1 MITLAYLT
9 TIALAGILTAFV
21 AGNNLSAAVGTII
34 GSRITSRA
42 MGIAIGIL
50 GFTLGLMLEGS
61 ALHSASA
68 NLLPHSY
75 ILVSYAFLVSFALF
89 ILAYFLRSP
98 LSLTLV
104 LVGVAIGLSIH
115 HGYAVNGNF
124 VILMVSTWIL
134 APLGSVVFAFILN
147 RELQKR
153 QSRNFWSEISYLK
166 IILIVV
172 SFLTAFTLGANTL
185 GLIANM
191 AGFDIWV
198 IASMIT
204 GIVVGSLFLSKGII
218 KRVGEEMY
226 LMRYSNALT
235 SLLVSSVFVEI
246 ATLFSIPLSNTQ
258 TLTSSVLGTGMS
270 YRTKAIYMRPFMI
283 VLATWIIAPLAG
295 LFLGLVI

>member
-9 TIALAGILTAFV
+9 TIALASILTAFV

-34 GSRITSRA
+34 GSRITSKA
-42 MGIAIGIL
+42 MGIVIGIL

-98 LSLTLV
+98 LSLTMV

-134 APLGSVVFAFILN
+134 APLGSVIFAFVLN

-166 IILIVV
+166 VILIVV

-204 GIVVGSLFLSKGII
+204 GIVAGSLFLSKGII

>member
-42 MGIAIGIL
+42 IGIAIGIL

-61 ALHSASA
+61 ALHTASA

-75 ILVSYAFLVSFALF
+75 TLVSYAFLVSFALF

-98 LSLTLV
+98 LSLTMV

-115 HGYAVNGNF
+115 HGYTVNGNF
-124 VILMVSTWIL
+124 VILMVITWIL
-134 APLGSVVFAFILN
+134 APLGSVLFAFLLN

-166 IILIVV
+166 VILIAV

-204 GIVVGSLFLSKGII
+204 GIVTGSLFLSKGII

-226 LMRYSNALT
+226 LMRYSNAFT

-283 VLATWIIAPLAG
+283 VLATWIIAPIAG

>member
-42 MGIAIGIL
+42 IGIAIGIL

-61 ALHSASA
+61 ALHTASA

-75 ILVSYAFLVSFALF
+75 TLVSYAFLVSFALF

-98 LSLTLV
+98 LSLTMV

-115 HGYAVNGNF
+115 HGYTVNGNF
-124 VILMVSTWIL
+124 VILMVITWIL
-134 APLGSVVFAFILN
+134 APLGSVLFAFLLN

-166 IILIVV
+166 VILIAV

-204 GIVVGSLFLSKGII
+204 GIVTGSLFLSKGII

-283 VLATWIIAPLAG
+283 VLATWIIAPIAG

>member
-61 ALHSASA
+61 ALHSASE

-89 ILAYFLRSP
+89 ILAYLLRSP
-98 LSLTLV
+98 LSLTMV

-166 IILIVV
+166 VILIVV

-204 GIVVGSLFLSKGII
+204 GIVAGSLFLSKGII

-283 VLATWIIAPLAG
+283 MLATWIIAPLAG

>member
-34 GSRITSRA
+34 GSRITSKA
-42 MGIAIGIL
+42 MGIVIGIL

-75 ILVSYAFLVSFALF
+75 ILVTYAFLVSFALF

-98 LSLTLV
+98 LSLTMV

-134 APLGSVVFAFILN
+134 APLGSVIFAFVLN

-166 IILIVV
+166 VILIVV

-204 GIVVGSLFLSKGII
+204 GIVAGSLFLSKGII

>member
-42 MGIAIGIL
+42 IGIAIGIL

-61 ALHSASA
+61 ALHTASA

-75 ILVSYAFLVSFALF
+75 TLVSYAFLVSFALF

-98 LSLTLV
+98 LSLTMV

-115 HGYAVNGNF
+115 HGYTVNGNF
-124 VILMVSTWIL
+124 VILMVITWIL
-134 APLGSVVFAFILN
+134 APLGSVLFAFLLN

-153 QSRNFWSEISYLK
+153 QSKNFWSEISYLK
-166 IILIVV
+166 VILIAV

-204 GIVVGSLFLSKGII
+204 GIVTGSLFLSKGII

-283 VLATWIIAPLAG
+283 VLATWIIAPIAG

>member
-98 LSLTLV
+98 LSLTMV

-134 APLGSVVFAFILN
+134 APLGSVIFAFVLN

-166 IILIVV
+166 VILIVV

-204 GIVVGSLFLSKGII
+204 GIVAGSLFLSKGII

-283 VLATWIIAPLAG
+283 MLATWIIAPLAG

>member
-98 LSLTLV
+98 LSLTMV

-134 APLGSVVFAFILN
+134 APLGSVIFAFVLN

-185 GLIANM
+185 GLIANL

-204 GIVVGSLFLSKGII
+204 GIVAGSLFLSKGII

>member
-42 MGIAIGIL
+42 MGIGIGIL
-50 GFTLGLMLEGS
+50 GFTIGLMLEGS

-75 ILVSYAFLVSFALF
+75 TLVSYAFLVSFALF
-89 ILAYFLRSP
+89 ILAYLLRSP
-98 LSLTLV
+98 LSLTMV

-115 HGYAVNGNF
+115 HGYAVNRSF
-124 VILMVSTWIL
+124 VILMVATWIL
-134 APLGSVVFAFILN
+134 APLGSVLFAFLLN

-166 IILIVV
+166 VILIVV

-204 GIVVGSLFLSKGII
+204 GIVAGSLFLSKGII

>member
-98 LSLTLV
+98 LSLTMV

-166 IILIVV
+166 VILIVV

-204 GIVVGSLFLSKGII
+204 GIVAGSLFLSKGII

-270 YRTKAIYMRPFMI
+270 YRIKAIYMRPFMI

>member
-42 MGIAIGIL
+42 IGIAIGIL
-50 GFTLGLMLEGS
+50 GFTLVLMLEGS
-61 ALHSASA
+61 ALHTASA

-75 ILVSYAFLVSFALF
+75 TLVSYAFLVSFALF

-98 LSLTLV
+98 LSLTMV

-115 HGYAVNGNF
+115 HGYTVNGNF
-124 VILMVSTWIL
+124 VILMVITWIL
-134 APLGSVVFAFILN
+134 APLGSVLFAFLLN

-166 IILIVV
+166 VILIAV

-204 GIVVGSLFLSKGII
+204 GIVTGSLFLSKGII

-283 VLATWIIAPLAG
+283 VLATWIIAPIAG

>member
-1 MITLAYLT
+1 MITFPYVA
-9 TIALAGILTAFV
+9 TIILAGVLTAFV

-34 GSRITSRA
+34 GSRITSRVI
-42 MGIAIGIL
+42 GIAIGIL
-50 GFTLGLMLEGS
+50 GFSMGLLLEGS

-75 ILVSYAFLVSFALF
+75 VLESYAFLVSFVLF
-89 ILAYFLRSP
+89 IVAYFLRSP
-98 LSLTLV
+98 LSLTMV

-115 HGYAVNGNF
+115 HGYTVNGGF
-124 VILMVSTWIL
+124 VILMVATWVL
-134 APLGSVVFAFILN
+134 APIGSILFAYLLN
-147 RELQKR
+147 AQLQKKNFK
-153 QSRNFWSEISYLK
+153 NFWSEISYLK
-166 IILIVV
+166 LILIVV

-198 IASMIT
+198 ITSMIT
-204 GIVVGSLFLSKGII
+204 GIVVGSIFLSRGII

-270 YRTKAIYMRPFMI
+270 YKTKAIFLRPFLI
-283 VLATWIIAPLAG
+283 ILATWVISPLAG
-295 LFLGLVI
+295 LFLGFVI

>member
-34 GSRITSRA
+34 GSRITSRG

-98 LSLTLV
+98 LSLTMV
-104 LVGVAIGLSIH
+104 LVGVAIGLSVH

-134 APLGSVVFAFILN
+134 APLGSVIFAFVLN

-166 IILIVV
+166 VILIVV

-204 GIVVGSLFLSKGII
+204 GIVAGSLFLSKGII

>member
-75 ILVSYAFLVSFALF
+75 TLISYAFLVSFALF

-98 LSLTLV
+98 LSLTMV

-115 HGYAVNGNF
+115 NGYAVNGNF
-124 VILMVSTWIL
+124 VALMVATWIL
-134 APLGSVVFAFILN
+134 APLGSVIFAFGLN

-166 IILIVV
+166 VILIVV

-204 GIVVGSLFLSKGII
+204 GIVAGSLFLSKGII

-235 SLLVSSVFVEI
+235 SLLVSSVFVEV

>member
-42 MGIAIGIL
+42 IGIAIGIL

-61 ALHSASA
+61 ALHTASA

-75 ILVSYAFLVSFALF
+75 TLVSYAFLVSFALF

-98 LSLTLV
+98 LSLTMV

-115 HGYAVNGNF
+115 HGYTVNGNF
-124 VILMVSTWIL
+124 VILMVITWIL
-134 APLGSVVFAFILN
+134 APLGSVLFAFLLN

-166 IILIVV
+166 VILIAV

-204 GIVVGSLFLSKGII
+204 GIVAGSLFLSKGII

-283 VLATWIIAPLAG
+283 VLATWIIAPIAG

>member
-34 GSRITSRA
+34 GSRITGRA
-42 MGIAIGIL
+42 LGMAIGIL
-50 GFTLGLMLEGS
+50 GFTLGLMLEGP

-75 ILVSYAFLVSFALF
+75 ILITYAFLVSFVLF

-98 LSLTLV
+98 LSLTMV
-104 LVGVAIGLSIH
+104 LVGVSIGLSIH

-124 VILMVSTWIL
+124 VILMVATWIL
-134 APLGSVVFAFILN
+134 APLGSVIFAFVLN
-147 RELQKR
+147 RQLQKR
-153 QSRNFWSEISYLK
+153 QSKNFWSEISYLK
-166 IILIVV
+166 VILIVV

-198 IASMIT
+198 IISMIT
-204 GIVVGSLFLSKGII
+204 GIVAGSLFLSRGII

-235 SLLVSSVFVEI
+235 SLTVSSVFVEI